1 MRAQGKLCLYILYF
15 LEKSYSPYLLLYI
28 IIFYV
33 KYWCMGVRHAI
44 LTLREEHQ
52 LQVSENR
59 VLRRVFDPERK
70 EVVGGWR
77 RP

>member
-1 MRAQGKLCLYILYF
+1 
-15 LEKSYSPYLLLYI
+15 
-28 IIFYV
+28 
-33 KYWCMGVRHAI
+33 MGVRHAI